1 MAKNDD
7 VMECYHCGRETKR
20 INHKLELPSCCSIC
34 DVKLYEEQAMEPPNE

>member
-20 INHKLELPSCCSIC
+20 INHVLEVPSCSKNC
-34 DVKLYEEQAMEPPNE
+34 DVYLHQEQAMETPE